1 MMSPRIHLTDF
12 LLFQQMAASLR
23 MFPLQGRK
31 ILCRRHDTCSFA
43 FRTLKSPICGFCLIK
58 LLLVMALF
66 FSHAFADH
74 AIWIL
79 GNSYVLN
86 EALI

>member
-58 LLLVMALF
+58 LLLVMAWLSICF
-66 FSHAFADH
+66 FPM
-74 AIWIL
+74 L
-79 GNSYVLN
+79 L
-86 EALI
+86 LIMLYGFWATVMC